1 MATKAKPIIGISAPV
16 SVLAAAADDKGPR
29 KFTAEF
35 YTGGA
40 LEINGYDLPV
50 IVDLA
55 GLSNGNT
62 LVANLDHVASQ
73 RVGNFA
79 VANDGKSLVA
89 NGTATAATPARDE
102 VVNSADAGYQWQ
114 ASLEVTPKQIETVKA
129 GKKVSV
135 NGQEFTGPLYVTRK
149 GVLKGFAFVSHGAD
163 DNTSATIA
171 AELAASNKEKV
182 MKFSSQA
189 VEDFAKQVYAGMYD
203 EDHLTPE
210 LIATIEANYKGF
222 IRDNSKKPSI
232 NGNPFEDRKLEAK
245 RQKDI
250 RDIAAQWADKREN
263 DLEWIASIEK
273 MADHAIEAKMG
284 VQEFRNELYESCIP
298 IAHTVPQQRRQDAG
312 LTNRILTAALCETG
326 RLSNLDKQ
334 FSDQELQMAHDRF
347 PNGITLGQLYHVCA
361 QSNGYT
367 GSVGQV
373 SLEMQRAAFRMNG
386 QQRPIHAGG
395 GYSTIDIATIVSA
408 TANKFMMDGWN
419 AVDQTCL
426 RIAAIRNVRNFQQIT
441 TVSLTDSLRYDQLGP
456 DGEIKHG
463 TLDEITYT
471 NQADTYARMLA
482 ITRKD
487 IINDDTGALTSVPRK
502 LGNGAIK
509 LLNHIF
515 WTEFLGAVGASF
527 FASGNSNINT
537 AVADMTV
544 GGLDATETIFMNQTN
559 PDGTPLGLQPA
570 ILLVPTALKNKALT
584 LMGSMG
590 ATYGTSYATAPGD
603 ANPFF
608 GRYRVESSPYIS
620 NSSYTGYTSVA
631 YWMLANPAD
640 LAVIEIAALNGRVEP
655 QVDTADADFNTL
667 GIQMRGYCDVGVN
680 LQEYRA
686 GVHADGGSS

>member
-1 MATKAKPIIGISAPV
+1 MATKQQIIAMSAPAT
-16 SVLAAAADDKGPR
+16 VLAAEAEDKGPR

-35 YTGGA
+35 YTGGK
-40 LEINGYDLPV
+40 LEVNGFDLPV
-50 IVDLA
+50 VVDLA
-55 GLSNGNT
+55 GLTNSKI
-62 LVANLDHVASQ
+62 LVANLDHDQSK

-89 NGTATAATPARDE
+89 NGTASAATAARDE
-102 VVNSADAGYQWQ
+102 VIASADGGYQWQ
-114 ASLEVTPKQIETVKA
+114 ASLEVSPKQIETVKA
-129 GKKVSV
+129 GKTVNV
-135 NGQEFTGPLYVTRK
+135 NGQELSGPLYVARK

-171 AELAASNKEKV
+171 ASAAHKGVMDMDAKLKSFIEGMGFDPENLSAEQLA
-182 MKFSSQA
+182 
-189 VEDFAKQVYAGMYD
+189 G
-203 EDHLTPE
+203 L
-210 LIATIEANYKGF
+210 EANYNGLHG
-222 IRDNSKKPSI
+222 KKPAAKK
-232 NGNPFEDRKLEAK
+232 GDNPFEERKIEAQ
-245 RQKDI
+245 RRKDI
-250 RDIAAQWADKREN
+250 REVADVWASKREG
-263 DLEWIASIEK
+263 DIEWIASIEK
-273 MADHAIEAKMG
+273 MCDHAIEAGMG
-284 VQEFRNELYESCIP
+284 VQEFKNELYESTVP
-298 IAHTVPQQRRQDAG
+298 MAHTVAPPRPRDGG
-312 LTNRILTAALCETG
+312 LNNRVLQAALCETG

-334 FSDQELQMAHDRF
+334 FTDQELQAAHDRF
-347 PNGITLGQLYHVCA
+347 PHGISLGQLYHVCA
-361 QSNGYT
+361 QANGFS
-367 GSVGQV
+367 GHSGGQV
-373 SLEMQRAAFRMNG
+373 TLDMQRAAFRMNG
-386 QQRPIHAGG
+386 NAPRQIQAS
-395 GYSTIDIATIVSA
+395 GYSTVDIATIVSA

-426 RIAAIRNVRNFQQIT
+426 RIAAIRNVRNFQQTT

-487 IINDDTGALTSVPRK
+487 IINDDTGALTAVPRK
-502 LGNGAIK
+502 LGLGAMK

-515 WTEFLGAVGASF
+515 WTEFLGAVSASF
-527 FASGNSNINT
+527 FASGNNNINT

-608 GRYRVESSPYIS
+608 GRYRIESSPYIS
-620 NSSYTGYTSVA
+620 NSTYTGYTSVA
-631 YWMLANPAD
+631 YWLLANPAE
-640 LAVIEIAALNGRVEP
+640 LAVIEIAALNGRVTP
-655 QVDTADADFNTL
+655 TVDTADAEFNTL

>member
-1 MATKAKPIIGISAPV
+1 MATKPIFAISAPATI
-16 SVLAAAADDKGPR
+16 LAAEAHDKGPR

-40 LEINGYDLPV
+40 LEVNGYDMPV
-50 IVDLA
+50 VVDLS
-55 GLSNGNT
+55 GLTTGKV
-62 LVANLDHVASQ
+62 LVANLDHDQSK

-89 NGTATAATPARDE
+89 NGTASAATSARDE
-102 VVNSADAGYQWQ
+102 VIASADGGYQWQ
-114 ASLEVTPKQIETVKA
+114 ASLEVSPKQIETVKA
-129 GKKVSV
+129 GKTVSV

-163 DNTSATIA
+163 DNTTATIA
-171 AELAASNKEKV
+171 ASAAQKGVMDMDAKLKAWIEGMGFDPADLNADQLA
-182 MKFSSQA
+182 
-189 VEDFAKQVYAGMYD
+189 G
-203 EDHLTPE
+203 L
-210 LIATIEANYKGF
+210 EANYNGQ
-222 IRDNSKKPSI
+222 NKKPASVAASSS
-232 NGNPFEDRKLEAK
+232 PFETRKLEAK

-250 RDIAAQWADKREN
+250 REQADLWAAKREG
-263 DLEWIASIEK
+263 DFEWIANIEK
-273 MADHAIEAKMG
+273 MSDHAIEAKMS
-284 VQEFRNELYESCIP
+284 VQDFKNELYESCVP
-298 IAHTVPQQRRQDAG
+298 LSHTVRTSARRDNG
-312 LTNRILTAALCETG
+312 LSNRVLEAALAETG
-326 RLSNLDKQ
+326 RLTSREKL
-334 FSDQELQMAHDRF
+334 FTDQELQAAHDRF

-361 QSNGYT
+361 QANGFS
-367 GSVGQV
+367 GMSGGQV
-373 SLEMQRAAFRMNG
+373 TLEMQEAAFANSKRGNR
-386 QQRPIHAGG
+386 QIHAAG
-395 GYSTIDIATIVSA
+395 GYSTVDIATIVSA

-419 AVDQTCL
+419 SVDQTCL
-426 RIAAIRNVRNFQQIT
+426 RVANVRPVRNFQQIT
-441 TVSLTDSLRYDQLGP
+441 TVSLTDSLRYEQLGA
-456 DGEIKHG
+456 DSEIKHG

-471 NQADTYARMLA
+471 NQADTYAKMLA

-487 IINDDTGALTSVPRK
+487 IINDDTGALTAVPRK
-502 LGNGAIK
+502 LGNGAMK

-515 WTEFLGAVGASF
+515 WTEFLLGVSTSF
-527 FASGNSNINT
+527 FASGNANINT

-570 ILLVPTALKNKALT
+570 ILLVPTALRNKAMT

-590 ATYGTSYATAPGD
+590 GAYGTSYATAPGD

-620 NSSYTGYTSVA
+620 NSSYTGNTSA
-631 YWMLANPAD
+631 AWWLLANPAD
-640 LAVIEIAALNGRVEP
+640 LAVIEIAALNGRVTP
-655 QVDTADADFNTL
+655 TVDTADADFNTL

>member
-1 MATKAKPIIGISAPV
+1 MATKPIIAMSAPV
-16 SVLAAAADDKGPR
+16 QVTAAEDAKGPAR
-29 KFTAEF
+29 FTSTF

-50 IVDLA
+50 VVDLA
-55 GLSNGNT
+55 GLEEGKV
-62 LVANLDHVASQ
+62 LVANLDHNPSQ

-79 VANDGKSLVA
+79 VANDGKTLVA
-89 NGTATAATPARDE
+89 SGTATAKTAARDE
-102 VVNSADAGYQWQ
+102 VVGSAAEGYQWQ
-114 ASLEVTPKQIETVKA
+114 SSLEVNPKQIETVKA
-129 GKKVSV
+129 GKAITV

-171 AELAASNKEKV
+171 AIAASKKGTV
-182 MKFSSQA
+182 MKAEIKAWAESMGVDVDNA
-189 VEDFAKQVYAGMYD
+189 
-203 EDHLTPE
+203 TPE
-210 LIATIEANYKGF
+210 AIATIEANFSG
-222 IRDNSKKPSI
+222 I
-232 NGNPFEDRKLEAK
+232 NGKKAPKVDASSNPFEARKIEAK

-250 RDIAAQWADKREN
+250 RDIAGQWADKREN
-263 DLEWIASIEK
+263 DLEWIAGIEQA
-273 MADHAIEAKMG
+273 ADHAIEAKMS
-284 VQEFRNELYESCIP
+284 VQEFRNELYESSVP
-298 IAHTVPQQRRQDAG
+298 LGHTISRPRADNG
-312 LTNRILTAALCETG
+312 LTNRVLQAALCETG

-334 FSDQELQMAHDRF
+334 FTDQELQAAHDRF
-347 PNGITLGQLYHVCA
+347 PNGISLGQLYHECA
-361 QSNGYT
+361 RANGYN

-373 SLEMQRAAFRMNG
+373 NLDMQRAAFRMNG
-386 QQRPIHAGG
+386 NGMRPIHAS
-395 GYSTIDIATIVSA
+395 GYSVIDIATIVSA

-426 RIAAIRNVRNFQQIT
+426 RIASIRNVRNFQQTT
-441 TVSLTDSLRYDQLGP
+441 TVSLTDSVRYDQLGP

-527 FASGNSNINT
+527 FASGNNNINT

-570 ILLVPTALKNKALT
+570 ILLVPTALKNKTKILVEST
-584 LMGSMG
+584 LNGSSVSTLAASG
-590 ATYGTSYATAPGD
+590 GD
-603 ANPFF
+603 GNPFT
-608 GRYRVESSPYIS
+608 GRFRVESSPYIS
-620 NSSYTGYTSVA
+620 NSSYTGYTSTA
-631 YWMLANPAD
+631 YWMLANPSD
-640 LAVIEIAALNGRVEP
+640 MAVIEIAALNGRVEP

-686 GVHADGGSS
+686 GVHADGGAS